1 MPLLK
6 PEASMSVGLA
16 TAVLVYATYQVTLPN
31 VADVRVSGQQ
41 DPDID
46 SARKVATWTGAGIVS
61 AISLVAKDPT
71 VFVIG
76 GATVVALDVMY
87 RHADAVHPALKKVA
101 TSSTGIH
108 AVPEDEDAAYG
119 EAV

>member
-1 MPLLK
+1 MALLK
-6 PEASMSVGLA
+6 PEASISVGLA
-16 TAVLVYATYQVTLPN
+16 TAVLVYGTYQVTLPS
-31 VADVRVSGQQ
+31 VADVRVSSQD

-46 SARKVATWTGAGIVS
+46 SARKVAAWTSAGVVS

-76 GATVVALDVMY
+76 GAMVVALDVAY
-87 RHADAVHPALKKVA
+87 RYADAVHPSLKKVA
-101 TSSTGIH
+101 GSAGVQLTS
-108 AVPEDEDAAYG
+108 DASYG